1 MTHHARGV
9 GLSVLASGLFGL
21 IFYLS
26 GVVDASPQA
35 VFGWR
40 MLIMTAC
47 YCLTL
52 ASRTGRRLLAELWR
66 TLTRAWWLPLVFV
79 ATSFLV
85 AAQMWLFSWAPVHG
99 RALDASLGYLLLPI
113 VLVLVGR
120 IIFKESVTGL
130 QWAAAALA
138 VAAVALKI
146 VATSAISW
154 VTFTICLGY
163 ALYFALR
170 RRYGLDNPAAFPV
183 EVALTV
189 PVSVWFVI
197 VCQGPSSFSGYTA
210 VLVVGLAGAVA
221 MAAYVA
227 ASSLLSMPVFGLL
240 TYVEPVL
247 LFGVALLLGER
258 LTGLDVV
265 VYALLAVSLVVL
277 AVGGFRR
284 GGENPSPPVDG
295 DDGNEEGCRLRGV
308 APSQLPWSRTT
319 GVVRENQSCLSD
331 STAGTTKTSRERYL
345 GAQE

>member
-1 MTHHARGV
+1 M
-9 GLSVLASGLFGL
+9 GLSILASGLFGL

-26 GVVDASPQA
+26 GVIDASPEA

-47 YCLTL
+47 YCLAL
-52 ASRTGRRLLAELWR
+52 ASRTGRRSVGELWR
-66 TLTRAWWLPLVFV
+66 TLTRSWWRPGVFA

-99 RALDASLGYLLLPI
+99 HALDTSLGYLLLPI

-120 IIFKESVTGL
+120 IGFREPVSGL
-130 QWAAAALA
+130 QWTAVVLAAMA
-138 VAAVALKI
+138 VAMKVVSISAV
-146 VATSAISW
+146 SW
-154 VTFTICLGY
+154 VTFTICIGY
-163 ALYFALR
+163 ALYFTLR
-170 RRYGLDNPAAFPV
+170 RRFGLDNPAAFPV

-189 PVSVWFVI
+189 PVSVVLI
-197 VCQGPSSFSGYTA
+197 VVCRGASSYPGYAA
-210 VLVVGLAGAVA
+210 VVAVGLAGAVA

-258 LTGLDVV
+258 LTALDMV
-265 VYALLAVSLVVL
+265 VYALLAVSLTVL
-277 AVGGFRR
+277 AVGGFRAR
-284 GGENPSPPVDG
+284 GRKPVAAVDG
-295 DDGNEEGCRLRGV
+295 GDGNEEGCRLRGV

-319 GVVRENQSCLSD
+319 GVVRENQSRLSD